1 MTPHEA
7 LDEAGARRDWRVF
20 TVLVFCFSFGFAVY
34 NGIFHNFFREV
45 MHGGPE
51 QLGILESLRE
61 TPGLLTALLAGTL
74 VALAEARLAGV
85 ALGLCAVG
93 MAATGLAP
101 SYWALVGLSVLW
113 STGFHL
119 WSSVQAAI
127 TLSLARHQEGG
138 RHLGRMAGVGALA
151 VLTALLFTRAVK
163 PFASYEALFALSG
176 AMIMVA
182 SWLAFRLSDRASG
195 VERRPIV
202 FRRRYGLYYGLTFL
216 EGCRRQVF
224 GTFASF
230 VLIAVYGADVTT
242 MLNLAL
248 LNAAVS
254 AVCVPMIG
262 RMVDR
267 LGERRMLTVY
277 YVAIVGVFWGYAT
290 TRDVSMLYALFA
302 LDNLLFGFGV
312 AITTYLNRIA
322 DKAELTPSLAM
333 GTTMNH
339 VAAVLV
345 PVTGGMLWSLTGDYR
360 IPFAIGIG
368 VALVSLAATQFIPR
382 AAPPATASPESA
394 SR

>member
-1 MTPHEA
+1 MNPNDQMEEA
-7 LDEAGARRDWRVF
+7 RARRDWRFF
-20 TVLVFCFSFGFAVY
+20 TALIVCFSFGFAVY
-34 NGIFHNFFREV
+34 NSIFQNFFREV
-45 MHGGPE
+45 MRGGPD

-61 TPGLLTALLAGTL
+61 TPGLLTAFLAGTL
-74 VALAEARLAGV
+74 AALAEARLAGM
-85 ALGLCAVG
+85 ALGLCALG

-138 RHLGRMAGVGALA
+138 RHLGRMAGIGAVA
-151 VLTALLFTRAVK
+151 VLAALLFTRAVK
-163 PFASYEALFALSG
+163 PYVSYAALFALAG
-176 AMIMVA
+176 AMIMA
-182 SWLAFRLSDRASG
+182 AGALAFRLSDAASG

-202 FRRRYGLYYGLTFL
+202 FRKRYGLFYGLTFL

-230 VLIAVYGADVTT
+230 VLIAVYRADVTT

-254 AVCVPMIG
+254 AVCGPLIG
-262 RMVDR
+262 RLVDR
-267 LGERRMLTVY
+267 WGERRMLTIY
-277 YVAIVGVFWGYAT
+277 YIAVVGVFWGYAT
-290 TRDVSMLYALFA
+290 TRDVSVLYALFA

-312 AITTYLNRIA
+312 AITTYLHRIA
-322 DKAELTPSLAM
+322 DHSELTPSLAM

-345 PVTGGMLWSLTGDYR
+345 PVTGGALWHHTGDYR
-360 IPFAIGIG
+360 LPFVIGIG
-368 VALVSLAATQFIPR
+368 VALVSLGATQLITAGRR
-382 AAPPATASPESA
+382 AARTEPAPEV
-394 SR
+394 